1 MENNRSFFKIIK
13 TDDAKDLPLPMRMSQ
28 GASGIDL
35 YAKVDG
41 DSIIKCGEVQII
53 PTGVCV
59 SVPLGYEVQIRP
71 RSGLA
76 AKHGV
81 TVLNTPGTIDSDY
94 RGEICVILI
103 NLGKVDYT
111 IKRGDRI
118 AQMVISSVVTMDF
131 IEVNTLD
138 DTERGSGR
146 FGHTGV

>member
-1 MENNRSFFKIIK
+1 MQKFDSFKIIK
-13 TDDAKDLPLPMRMSQ
+13 TDDAKDLPLPQRMSM

-41 DSIIKCGEVQII
+41 NTTVKSGEVQIV

-59 SVPLGYEVQIRP
+59 SVPVGYEVQVRP

-103 NLGKVDYT
+103 NLGKEDYA
-111 IKRGDRI
+111 INRGDRI
-118 AQMVISSVVTMDF
+118 AQMVISTVITDDF
-131 IEVNTLD
+131 VEVEALD
-138 DTERGSGR
+138 DTDRGTGR